1 MRNTFVALFLI
12 ANIAMS
18 SAAFIKKPKA
28 MNFDVI
34 SKLREIDNHPF
45 GKKIMDT
52 IALQISSGAPLANV
66 AKFLQE
72 LIASSASQLTSGT
85 NKHNQFVSETNE
97 YLKRENAI
105 KTKAD
110 ADAADASASI
120 DILDR
125 EITQLAS
132 AIKNLES

>member
-97 YLKRENAI
+97 YLKRENAV

>member
-1 MRNTFVALFLI
+1 
-12 ANIAMS
+12 
-18 SAAFIKKPKA
+18 
-28 MNFDVI
+28 
-34 SKLREIDNHPF
+34 
-45 GKKIMDT
+45 MDT

-97 YLKRENAI
+97 YLKRENAV

-110 ADAADASASI
+110 ADAADASAAI

>member
-97 YLKRENAI
+97 YLKRENAV

-110 ADAADASASI
+110 ADAADASAAI

>member
-18 SAAFIKKPKA
+18 SAAFIEKPKA

-97 YLKRENAI
+97 YLKRENAV

-125 EITQLAS
+125 EI
-132 AIKNLES
+132 

>member
-85 NKHNQFVSETNE
+85 NKHNQFVSETND
-97 YLKRENAI
+97 YLKRENAV
-105 KTKAD
+105 KVKAD

>member
-18 SAAFIKKPKA
+18 SAAFIKKPAK

-72 LIASSASQLTSGT
+72 LIASSAAQLSQGT

-97 YLKRENAI
+97 YLKRENAV
-105 KTKAD
+105 KVKAD

-125 EITQLAS
+125 EIVQLAS

>member
-1 MRNTFVALFLI
+1 
-12 ANIAMS
+12 
-18 SAAFIKKPKA
+18 

-85 NKHNQFVSETNE
+85 NKHNQFVSETND
-97 YLKRENAI
+97 YLKRENAV
-105 KTKAD
+105 KVKAD

>member
-97 YLKRENAI
+97 YLKRENAV

-125 EITQLAS
+125 EI
-132 AIKNLES
+132 